1 MNQEETLFEIRK
13 EGERIL
19 TEAGIDDPSYDAM
32 ALLMHCFAIDRVKY
46 GMMSSMKI
54 PKDSPE
60 YSAYRNAVRRRAE
73 HVPLQHLTGRADFM
87 GLSFYVTPDVLIPRF
102 DSEILVQAAAE
113 TAKPGMNVLDLCT
126 GSGCL
131 LLALMKEI
139 PGLSGTGCDLSS
151 AALKV
156 AETNAEM
163 LGISPVKWLCGDL
176 FDALPPSAGPFD
188 IILTN
193 PPYIETA
200 VIKTLSEEVRE
211 HEPYQALDGG
221 TDGLTFYRRILRDA
235 GKWLFEGGMLIA
247 EIGYDQAEK
256 VKELFEKNDFTDI
269 RVLYDLGGNA
279 RAVQGSYGYK
289 K

>member
-1 MNQEETLFEIRK
+1 MNNEDTLFGIRK

-19 TEAGIDDPSYDAM
+19 TEARIDDPSYDAM
-32 ALLMHCFAIDRVKY
+32 ALLLHCFSIDRVNY

-73 HVPLQHLTGRADFM
+73 HVPLQHLTGKADFM

-102 DSEILVQAAAE
+102 DSEILVQSAAE
-113 TAKPGMNVLDLCT
+113 NAEPGMKVLDLCT

-131 LLALMKEI
+131 LLSLMKEV
-139 PGLSGTGCDLSS
+139 PGLSGTGSDLSP

-156 AETNAEM
+156 AESNAEM
-163 LGISPVKWLCGDL
+163 LGVSSVKWFCGDL
-176 FDALPPSAGPFD
+176 FDALPPCAGPFD

-200 VIKTLSEEVRE
+200 VIGTLSEEVRE

-221 TDGLTFYRRILRDA
+221 ADGLAFYRRILQDA
-235 GKWLFEGGMLIA
+235 GKWLSEGGMLIA
-247 EIGYDQAEK
+247 EIGYDQAER
-256 VKELFEKNDFTDI
+256 VSDLFERNGFEDI
-269 RVLYDLGGNA
+269 CVLYDLGGNA
-279 RAVQGSYGYK
+279 RAVHGSYGDK